1 MSVATAGPK
10 AVVRRRCRQL
20 YGRSSGPA
28 GRFRLAALRP
38 PSYISRERR
47 EAAALS
53 PSAGAVRGTVFGH

>member
-1 MSVATAGPK
+1 MTVAMAGPK
-10 AVVRRRCRQL
+10 AVVHAGAAN
-20 YGRSSGPA
+20 YKGRSSGPA